1 MEMIIQNETG
11 NFTLHVRI
19 SDSKEYDFLKDVTEL
34 ARKYDFENDD
44 FEIEDPEKKTD
55 QVPETTISEAAEE
68 YKGFLHIRCEECGE
82 TISYNAKEPE
92 TQHKCKKCGHVTQ
105 LRALKPMYAECKAC
119 GSSWK
124 YMTNRNTAEL
134 TQECL
139 QCGNL
144 IDMEMNSRRT
154 AYVTKTKRGG
164 RQDLQEI
171 DSPPTNRMQKRPPIP
186 RQALRSRKRQ
196 PLHNPLTREP
206 SFPAFQP
213 NTFSYSL

>member
-44 FEIEDPEKKTD
+44 FEIEDPEKETD

-134 TQECL
+134 TQECF

-164 RQDLQEI
+164 GRQDHQEI
-171 DSPPTNRMQKRPPIP
+171 DTRGECDEKSNFNDGFCHWYDRCVCTKD
-186 RQALRSRKRQ
+186 RK
-196 PLHNPLTREP
+196 NGKDGK
-206 SFPAFQP
+206 
-213 NTFSYSL
+213 

>member
-44 FEIEDPEKKTD
+44 FPELEDPEEN
-55 QVPETTISEAAEE
+55 QVPETISEAVEE

-92 TQHKCKKCGHVTQ
+92 TQHECKKCGHITL
-105 LRALKPMYAECKAC
+105 LRSLKPMYAKCKAC

-139 QCGNL
+139 QCGSL

-164 RQDLQEI
+164 QDPKEV
-171 DSPPTNRMQKRPPIP
+171 D
-186 RQALRSRKRQ
+186 LRGESD
-196 PLHNPLTREP
+196 E
-206 SFPAFQP
+206 
-213 NTFSYSL
+213 

>member
-11 NFTLHVRI
+11 NFTLYVRI

-44 FEIEDPEKKTD
+44 FEIEDPEKETD

-164 RQDLQEI
+164 
-171 DSPPTNRMQKRPPIP
+171 SRPP
-186 RQALRSRKRQ
+186 RSRFKR
-196 PLHNPLTREP
+196 RM
-206 SFPAFQP
+206 
-213 NTFSYSL
+213 